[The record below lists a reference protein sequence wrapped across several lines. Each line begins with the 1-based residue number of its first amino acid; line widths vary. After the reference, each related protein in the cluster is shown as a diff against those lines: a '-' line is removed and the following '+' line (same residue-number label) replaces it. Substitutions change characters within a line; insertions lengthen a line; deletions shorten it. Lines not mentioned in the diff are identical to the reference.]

1 MLLFLVKHQARITQ
15 GPIVSA
21 LMFVIFN
28 INVDIF
34 NISQYYSWY
43 VLPVRILIASIL
55 RNMVITLA
63 RPNSS
68 KSSGVVSHP
77 QVSETN

>member
-15 GPIVSA
+15 GQIVSA
-21 LMFVIFN
+21 LMFAIFN
-28 INVDIF
+28 INVDIY

-43 VLPVRILIASIL
+43 VLPMRVFIASIL
-55 RNMVITLA
+55 RNVVVIFA
-63 RPNSS
+63 RPNSC